1 MNTRGISKSGD
12 ANMDPLQEKHERWV
26 GDQVIQQYNTDH
38 GTTFRF
44 YGRASVAPDL
54 EYRQGNRSL
63 GVEVVTAYYDTE
75 DAKFKWLAARKR
87 PDAPDKWSGD
97 DFDKSLVENI
107 NSALVAKCAKSY
119 GPNCVLAVCVF
130 PTLTPAW
137 EMESRLEDIRVPAT
151 NPFDAIYL
159 CGVFPAPIGTPAEL
173 RVWKLA

>member
-1 MNTRGISKSGD
+1 VSSARQTARLIIFEFMRSFF
-12 ANMDPLQEKHERWV
+12 V
-26 GDQVIQQYNTDH
+26 GSSALVAHLLDLRYT
-38 GTTFRF
+38 GTNARNLP
-44 YGRASVAPDL
+44 YAR
-54 EYRQGNRSL
+54 RQ
-63 GVEVVTAYYDTE
+63 
-75 DAKFKWLAARKR
+75 
-87 PDAPDKWSGD
+87 
-97 DFDKSLVENI
+97 I

-130 PTLTPAW
+130 PTLTRAW